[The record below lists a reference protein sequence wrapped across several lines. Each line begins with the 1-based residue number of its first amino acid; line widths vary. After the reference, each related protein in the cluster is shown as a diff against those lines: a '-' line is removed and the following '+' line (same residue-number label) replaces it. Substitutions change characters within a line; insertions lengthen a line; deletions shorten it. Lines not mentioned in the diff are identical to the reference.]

1 MKQNIL
7 LLPILFF
14 SSLGFS
20 QKKPAEELITRI
32 IVVRHA
38 EKAEDGTKNPSISE
52 VGKTRAERLNKML
65 KEFTID
71 KLYSTP
77 FARTMQTLQPIASSR
92 NLKINDYHP
101 SDKNF
106 ATNLLQNEKGKT
118 IVVAGHSNTC
128 PEIVNTLINSPKHKD
143 VDEDDYGKIWIVTFK
158 NDQLTDCI
166 LLNY

>member
-1 MKQNIL
+1 MKNNIL
-7 LLPILFF
+7 LLPVLFF
-14 SSLGFS
+14 SSLGLS
-20 QKKPAEELITRI
+20 QKKAAEEQATRI

-52 VGKTRAERLNKML
+52 AGKARAERLNKML

-77 FARTMQTLQPIASSR
+77 FARTTQTLQPLASSR
-92 NLKINDYHP
+92 NMEIDQYNP

-106 ATNLLQNEKGKT
+106 AISLLQSHKGKT
-118 IVVAGHSNTC
+118 VVVAGHSNTC
-128 PEIVNTLINSPKHKD
+128 PEIVNALIKSPKYKD

-158 NDQLTDCI
+158 NDKLSDCI